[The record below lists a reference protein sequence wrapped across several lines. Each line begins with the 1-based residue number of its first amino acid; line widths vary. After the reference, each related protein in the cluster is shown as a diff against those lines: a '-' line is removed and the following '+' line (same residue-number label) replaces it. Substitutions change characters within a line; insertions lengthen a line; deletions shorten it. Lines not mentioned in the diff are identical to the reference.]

1 MAINAWPFETDDTTE
16 VQFARLMD
24 ALQESG
30 VVTGLTLTAGAGM
43 SVNVATGAILIQGL
57 YVESTAVENV
67 AVAAAHATQRRKDY
81 LVVRRNFTTNAATI
95 VAITGTPTGG
105 GGTLP
110 TLQQDDSIWEHPIGV
125 ITVPAAATNLVSDN
139 ISERRATLSRGW
151 LVYRNTDE
159 RPTPTRVAFGV
170 NITSKQIELFDGTDW
185 GAIQIT
191 WSNVTGKPSTYPP
204 TIGAGAGDAVAGN
217 DIRLSDR
224 REPLVHDINS
234 GSYHS
239 GNLAVSKG
247 GTGGATPAA
256 ARDNL
261 EALGGVVQTA
271 ATADPTTGNYVGRLL
286 IEY

>member
-57 YVESTAVENV
+57 YVESTAVENI
-67 AVAAAHATQRRKDY
+67 AVVSAHATQQRKDY

-95 VAITGTPTGG
+95 VVLTGTPTGG

-125 ITVPAAATNLVSDN
+125 ITVPAATTNLVSDN

-170 NITSKQIELFDGTDW
+170 NITSKRIELFDGTDW

-191 WSNVTGKPSTYPP
+191 WANVTGKPSTYPP

-217 DIRLSDR
+217 DIRLTDAR
-224 REPLVHDINS
+224 TPLAHTLDS
-234 GSYHS
+234 HTGTLS
-239 GNLAVSKG
+239 LTKG
-247 GTGGATPAA
+247 GTGATTAAGARSA
-256 ARDNL
+256 L